1 MAGESL
7 IEEAVQMALAK
18 GWVKAHDHVVVVS
31 RGHIGE
37 FMVKVCVL
45 CGMVGAVWRGGGR
58 REVGGVG

>member
-1 MAGESL
+1 
-7 IEEAVQMALAK
+7 MALAK